1 MPATVCSDG
10 VITLDVDWAPD
21 VVIDSVAHI
30 LIERRARATW
40 FVTHASAAIE
50 RLAEHRDL
58 FELGIHPNM
67 LPGSTHGAGEDEV
80 MAHMATLVP
89 GAVTMR
95 THGLYQTSNFL
106 VKAAR
111 DYGIRH
117 DVSLFLPHAPQ
128 LQPHHVKWAG
138 TSFWRIPYFWEDD
151 SEMYEDDP
159 IWTLSDER
167 LQVGGLRVFD
177 FHPIHVA
184 LNTERFARYDAL
196 KSVRPLQSWDEA
208 FVSTHAHDGAGPRQ
222 LFIELADALAGKG
235 QRVKDMI
242 AAP

>member
-1 MPATVCSDG
+1 MPASASRDG

-21 VVIDSVAHI
+21 VVIDSVAQI
-30 LIERRARATW
+30 LIERRAKATW

-50 RLAEHRDL
+50 RLAGHRDL

-67 LPGSTHGAGEDEV
+67 LPGSTHGRTEDEV

-106 VKAAR
+106 VKAAK
-111 DYGIRH
+111 DYGILN
-117 DVSLFLPHAPQ
+117 DVSLFLPRAPH
-128 LQPHHVKWAG
+128 LQPHRINWGGAAL
-138 TSFWRIPYFWEDD
+138 WRIPYFWEDD

-159 IWTLSDER
+159 IWALSDGR
-167 LQVGGLRVFD
+167 LQVSGLRVFD

-184 LNTERFARYDAL
+184 LNTERFARYDTL
-196 KSVRPLQSWDEA
+196 KSVRPLQSWDEQ
-208 FVSTHAHDGAGPRQ
+208 FVAEHARHGDGPRR